1 MKRKKN
7 KSKPEKTANR
17 NCEDIYENGKKRKP
31 YELYAQILKKMGRKD
46 LLPPKNKITLDDLA
60 PLLDIHDYWY
70 GIERDE
76 KFDHVVIDEAQDFS
90 PYQVSVLNARTK
102 TASFTILGDL
112 AQGIHSNEGIDE
124 WNNFINL
131 FGTSRAKFFQMTK
144 SYRST
149 YEIIAFS
156 NIILSHLTNRPAFA
170 EPVFRSGEDV
180 HIQQVEAEEKSAEII
195 SWVHKMK
202 DQDMNT
208 IAVILRSE
216 AECNEIYPKL
226 KEEIPELTIITT
238 EDKSYEGGISL
249 LPVYV
254 SKGLEFD
261 SVLMVDVD
269 EEHYPETEQTIK
281 LLYVGCTRHC
291 IIYQLFTAVKHRS

>member
-1 MKRKKN
+1 M
-7 KSKPEKTANR
+7 E
-17 NCEDIYENGKKRKP
+17 KRKP
-31 YELYAQILKKMGRKD
+31 YELYAQILKKMERTD
-46 LLPPKNKITLDDLA
+46 LLPPKDKITLDDLA

-76 KFDHVVIDEAQDFS
+76 RFDHVVIDEAQDFS
-90 PYQVSVLNARTK
+90 PYQVSVLHARTK

-124 WNNFINL
+124 WENFIDL
-131 FGTSRAKFFQMTK
+131 FGTSRSKFFQMTK

-156 NIILSHLTNRPAFA
+156 NTILRHLANRPAYA
-170 EPVFRSGEDV
+170 EPVFRSGEEV
-180 HIQQVEAEEKSAEII
+180 QIQQVDTEEKLEKIT
-195 SWVHKMK
+195 SWIHDMK
-202 DQDMNT
+202 NKEMKT
-208 IAVILRSE
+208 IAGILRSE
-216 AECNEIYPKL
+216 ADCNAIYPKL
-226 KEEIPELTIITT
+226 KEKIPELTMITT

-261 SVLMVDVD
+261 TVLMVDVD
-269 EEHYPETEQTIK
+269 ETRYPVTEQTAK
-281 LLYVGCTRHC
+281 LLYVGCTRALHHLSV
-291 IIYQLFTAVKHRS
+291 IHSGNASKLISNV